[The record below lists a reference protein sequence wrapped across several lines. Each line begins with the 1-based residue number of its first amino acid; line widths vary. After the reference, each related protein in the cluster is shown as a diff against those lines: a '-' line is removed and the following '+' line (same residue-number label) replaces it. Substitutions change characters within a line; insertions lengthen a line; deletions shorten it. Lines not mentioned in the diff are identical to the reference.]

1 MMKQLGLG
9 LAIVGWA
16 VAASAQT
23 MAPASPAAAEVR
35 QHIRDLEQVW
45 VTAENKH
52 DVATLRSILDD
63 KFVNTFGAGK
73 LHDKEGFIAA
83 VLSGEVD
90 PTQSQTLSDQTVV
103 VHGDTAVSVGT
114 DTLSGTDMGKPYS
127 KVFRYTVTYVHRD
140 GRWVALAEHMVGVP
154 PAK

>member
-1 MMKQLGLG
+1 MMKHLGLG
-9 LAIVGWA
+9 LALVGSA
-16 VAASAQT
+16 VTTAQT
-23 MAPASPAAAEVR
+23 VAPPSLAGAEAR
-35 QHIRDLEQVW
+35 KQILELEQVW
-45 VTAENKH
+45 VNAENKH

-83 VLSGEVD
+83 VLSGEAD

-114 DTLSGTDMGKPYS
+114 DTVTGTEMGKPYS
-127 KVFRYTVTYVHRD
+127 RVFRYTVTYVHRD
-140 GRWVALAEHMVGVP
+140 GRWVALAEHMVGM
-154 PAK
+154 PAAK